1 MEKDD
6 EYISTVVS
14 VKDILGTD
22 DKPIYI
28 RKITA
33 LNNGRV
39 SSYQNLLFLS

>member
-1 MEKDD
+1 MVEKDD

-14 VKDILGTD
+14 VKDIFGTG

-28 RKITA
+28 KKISA

-39 SSYQNLLFLS
+39 IIS